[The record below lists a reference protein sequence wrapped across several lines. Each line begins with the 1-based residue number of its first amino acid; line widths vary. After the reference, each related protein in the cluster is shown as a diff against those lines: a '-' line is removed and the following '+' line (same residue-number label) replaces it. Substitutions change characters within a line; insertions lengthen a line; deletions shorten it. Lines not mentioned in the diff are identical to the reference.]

1 MYGYIYYFQLF
12 NCLCFGIEAVLALL
26 RIPSIFRVRPWDDG
40 RGGRVRDEP
49 VGDVDVG
56 GKECCLV
63 CEDPEKPSA
72 VNNMLDNSK
81 ESSIFVEKSMTMIWF
96 WILVIA
102 LVAVYAVL
110 LVYTNK
116 RKRQMQMRRKSRYFR
131 EK

>member
-1 MYGYIYYFQLF
+1 M
-12 NCLCFGIEAVLALL
+12 
-26 RIPSIFRVRPWDDG
+26 
-40 RGGRVRDEP
+40 
-49 VGDVDVG
+49 
-56 GKECCLV
+56 
-63 CEDPEKPSA
+63 PSA
-72 VNNMLDNSK
+72 VNNLYDNSK
-81 ESSIFVEKSMTMIWF
+81 ESSIFVEKSTTMIWF